1 MARKEEYSLFDD
13 SLDPLAGLEEEESEA
28 PKKGKLPKLKKE
40 KKDKQKKAKKKSD
53 SNIVRVEELDDTDVA
68 PDDVVSMYL
77 PRRRARLLAAAVLRL
92 DKMRL
97 LLLGALLVVA
107 FLFILSFMQEKMGNF
122 TINLDRLELFRKG
135 IAIDYDPNF
144 SAPTARLVAS
154 PVEDAT
160 NISINDIPD
169 NVADVDGDH
178 NGQNYM
184 AYTYYL
190 RNAGKEDV
198 AYIASINVESASKGA
213 DDAVRVAVWHN
224 GNKTVYA
231 KASADGTPEK
241 GCVNFVSDSVVCLI
255 TEEDFLVGNV
265 DKYTVAVWLEGD
277 DPECVDRIVG
287 GSIQLGMKIAS
298 TNEDDTTLLQ
308 KYIQDIVDTLTGDKP
323 ISAAGNEDPDFQSYD
338 NVTWDTRRNQ

>member
-1 MARKEEYSLFDD
+1 MARKEEDSLFDE
-13 SLDPLAGLEEEESEA
+13 SLDPLAGLDEEAEE
-28 PKKGKLPKLKKE
+28 PKKSRLPKLKKE
-40 KKDKQKKAKKKSD
+40 KKDRQKKAKKKSD
-53 SNIVRVEELDDTDVA
+53 SNIVRVEDLDSTDIDT
-68 PDDVVSMYL
+68 DDVVSMYL

-97 LLLGALLVVA
+97 LLLGALLIVA

-198 AYIASINVESASKGA
+198 AYVASINVESASKGA
-213 DDAVRVAVWHN
+213 DDAVRVAVWQN

-298 TNEDDTTLLQ
+298 TNEDDTSLLQ

>member
-1 MARKEEYSLFDD
+1 MAKKEEDSLFDE
-13 SLDPLAGLEEEESEA
+13 SLDPLAGLDEESEE
-28 PKKGKLPKLKKE
+28 PKKSRLPKLKKE

-53 SNIVRVEELDDTDVA
+53 SNIVRVEELDDTDIDT
-68 PDDVVSMYL
+68 DDVVSMYL

-97 LLLGALLVVA
+97 LLLSALLIVA

-122 TINLDRLELFRKG
+122 TINLDRLELFRRG
-135 IAIDYDPNF
+135 VAIDYDPNF
-144 SAPTARLVAS
+144 SSPTARLVAS

-169 NVADVDGDH
+169 DVADIDGDH

-198 AYIASINVESASKGA
+198 AYVASINVESASKGA

-298 TNEDDTTLLQ
+298 TNEDDTSLLQ